1 MNRQTAEACRPC
13 SNLSN
18 RVMTSRIITCAVVG
32 IWIGV
37 TFNGPILE
45 AATVP
50 TADEVLQELNIS
62 DSDRQGIREG
72 KIVKWTASEGSDREL
87 AIGMALLVKAKPSNL
102 VELFREAS
110 AFKVQAAITA
120 HGKITGDGTLAD
132 FARVKLEPNGEKEAQ
147 RYLNVEPGDELNLD
161 AKEIAAFRA
170 MKPTGGNNAVSV
182 KEVEAQVRQTL
193 LSRYQAYHTK
203 GFSGITPYQRGGG
216 RQVLASDELSLS
228 VKQMRLLAKYV
239 LSVYD
244 VLLNYPAGK
253 TKDDD
258 PKLLEEQF
266 YWLNLDLFGRPTYV
280 LSHRMLFRV
289 GEAYVSSERHFYTSH
304 DYNSLQQ
311 GIAALPTK
319 DGTLVLTLVRVSTD
333 QVGGFGSSA
342 KHPVSRTLMG
352 PFLKDM
358 YEALRAKAEKQ

>member
-1 MNRQTAEACRPC
+1 MG
-13 SNLSN
+13 
-18 RVMTSRIITCAVVG
+18 MTFS
-32 IWIGV
+32 
-37 TFNGPILE
+37 GPILE

-62 DSDRQGIREG
+62 DSDRQSIREG
-72 KIVKWTASEGSDREL
+72 KIVKWTTSEGSDREL
-87 AIGMALLVKAKPSNL
+87 AIGMALLAKTKGSKI

-110 AFKVQAAITA
+110 AFKVEGAITA

-132 FARVKLEPNGEKEAQ
+132 FAGVKLEPNGEKEAQ
-147 RYLNVEPGDELNLD
+147 RYLNVEPGEELNLD

-170 MKPTGGNNAVSV
+170 MKPTGGNDSVPV

-193 LSRYQAYHTK
+193 LSRYQAYRTK
-203 GFSGITPYQRGGG
+203 GLPGIAPYQRGSG
-216 RQVLASDELSLS
+216 RQVLVSDELSLS
-228 VKQMRLLAKYV
+228 VKQMKILAKYV
-239 LSVYD
+239 ASIYD
-244 VLLNYPAGK
+244 LLLKYPAASTEAGK
-253 TKDDD
+253 E
-258 PKLLEEQF
+258 LLEEQF

-280 LSHRMLFRV
+280 LSHRMLFQV
-289 GEAYVSSERHFYTSH
+289 GDAYMASERHIYTSH

-319 DGTLVLTLVRVSTD
+319 EGMLVLTLVRVSTD

-342 KHPVSRTLMG
+342 KHPVSRALMG
-352 PFLKDM
+352 PYLKDM